1 MNSTVMAVN
10 VTSQTS
16 TGSASY
22 GADAFSNFKI
32 LQEAYQEAQI
42 NGYKQGS
49 TFNAYMQYR
58 DYT

>member
-22 GADAFSNFKI
+22 GAGAFSNFKI
-32 LQEAYQEAQI
+32 LQEAYQEAQN
-42 NGYKQGS
+42 NGYEQGN
-49 TFNAYMQYR
+49 TFDIYIQYR
-58 DYT
+58 DFT

>member
-10 VTSQTS
+10 TTAQTS

-22 GADAFSNFKI
+22 GPEAFSNFQI
-32 LQEAYQEAQI
+32 LQEAYQEART
-42 NGYKQGS
+42 NGYEQGS